1 MPATAWPQFV
11 GGLSTSRSPTMDA
24 EQCTNLYAATVES
37 QTNVK
42 QKVLFSTP
50 GLAPLLE
57 VGTTSCRGMFSQD
70 GRTWAA
76 VGALVY
82 ELDLTANTATLIG
95 TIADD
100 GDPVSWA
107 SNGRGGEQL
116 LLVGGGEVKVFDLLT
131 NVLSAP
137 IVLPLTNLPVQ
148 CAFLDGYFLLLEAD
162 TVRCWFS
169 ALEDGEM
176 WDALDFF
183 ARSQVSDNLVAMT
196 VLRDRVWVLGSES
209 TELFFDSGDADVPF
223 VPYPGAIIHT
233 GISGPWAWATD
244 GQFLYWLATSDQGQ
258 GYFVQASDG
267 QVQTISTDSI
277 DFAISGATTFSDV
290 EALSYFDEGHQFL
303 VWTLPSCGTCG
314 LTLAYDPGQQLFH
327 QRAFFDQTLG
337 IFTRWQVRGIAS
349 TEHGLICGD
358 YSSGDVYR
366 LSLDTFT
373 DNGNAIRRVRRAP
386 YLSPNAEIAFVDQVE
401 LGAQVGVGL
410 NSGQG
415 SDPTV
420 LLRLSRDAGMTW
432 TPTVSTRLGAM
443 GQYGTRAVWHRLGR
457 VRLDRLVMEVSVTDA
472 VKVAF
477 GPGLWLRL
485 TQGNGQL

>member
-1 MPATAWPQFV
+1 MPSTAWPQFI
-11 GGLSTSRSPTMDA
+11 GGLGTSRSPTLNDEA
-24 EQCTNLYAATVES
+24 TINLYPASIES
-37 QTNVK
+37 QTNSK
-42 QKVLFSTP
+42 SKVLWGTP
-50 GLAPLLE
+50 GLEPLQE
-57 VGTTSCRGMFSQD
+57 VSTTSTRGVFSQD

-100 GDPVSWA
+100 GQPVSWA

-116 LLVGGGEVKVFDLLT
+116 LIVGGGEVKVFDLLT

-137 IVLPLTNLPVQ
+137 IALPLTNLPVQ

-196 VLRDRVWVLGSES
+196 VLRDRVWLWGSES
-209 TELFFDSGDADVPF
+209 TELYFDSGDADVPF

-233 GISGPWAWATD
+233 GITGPWAWATD
-244 GQFLYWLATSDQGQ
+244 GQFTYWLATSDQGQ
-258 GYFVQASDG
+258 GYFVQGSDG
-267 QVQTISTDSI
+267 QVQTISTDAI
-277 DFAISGATTFSDV
+277 DFAIAGATRLDDV
-290 EALSYFDEGHQFL
+290 EAVSFFQEGHQFIT
-303 VWTLPSCGTCG
+303 WTLPSCATCG
-314 LTLAYDPGQQLFH
+314 LTLSFDAIEKLWH
-327 QRAFFDQTLG
+327 QKAFFDQTLG
-337 IFTRWQVRGIAS
+337 IFTRWQVRGLAA
-349 TEHGLICGD
+349 TDQGLICGD
-358 YSSGDVYR
+358 YSTGNIYR
-366 LSLDTFT
+366 LSLSTYT
-373 DNGNAIRRVRRAP
+373 DNGNMIRRVRRAP

-443 GQYGTRAVWHRLGR
+443 GQYGTRAVWHRLGK
-457 VRLDRLVMEVSVTDA
+457 VRLDRLVMEVSMTDA

-485 TQGNGQL
+485 TQGNQQL